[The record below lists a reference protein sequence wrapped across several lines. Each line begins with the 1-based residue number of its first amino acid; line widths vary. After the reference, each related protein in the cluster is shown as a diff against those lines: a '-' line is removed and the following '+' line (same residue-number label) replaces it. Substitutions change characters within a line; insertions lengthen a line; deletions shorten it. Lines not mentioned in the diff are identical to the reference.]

1 MPESNQNLDKAFA
14 TGEIT
19 DDMLSAGDEVSS
31 DELMA
36 SLEGTETIVDTKEE
50 DGSSKA
56 GEENATELELNEE
69 TLAKSLEVKDD
80 EELNDFNKKFET
92 DFKDMAELKA
102 MLNKDK
108 VDDTDQLHQND
119 INDFNFLKDVI
130 AYDDRKLLTEEKI
143 GQAKQQGKDVSSQD
157 VMDDILEE
165 VDSLFDKEVASY
177 AANQL
182 RSSLEA
188 NVAKLSEKI
197 NTYTDSQK
205 ATKKEIEAKRD
216 EEYMTAL
223 QDINKREDFF
233 GLQLTKESLV
243 DAYGK
248 VKREDTISRIKN
260 DPSLAIEVQLF
271 LDNKELIAKKAGGKS
286 YSDGINVMAERLQG
300 KDVKTS
306 SGSNNPLPGS
316 AGEDSDLISSFV
328 R

>member
-1 MPESNQNLDKAFA
+1 MSEPNQNLDKAFA

-19 DDMLSAGDEVSS
+19 DDMLQAGDELSSS
-31 DELMA
+31 DLMA
-36 SLEGTETIVDTKEE
+36 SLEGNETIPEEKNDIPETKET
-50 DGSSKA
+50 
-56 GEENATELELNEE
+56 EEVELNEE

-80 EELNDFNKKFET
+80 AELENFNKKFET

-108 VDDTDQLHQND
+108 VDDTEQLHQND

-143 GQAKQQGKDVSSQD
+143 GVAKQQGKDVSSQD

-165 VDSLFDKEVASY
+165 VDALFDKEVASY

-182 RSSLEA
+182 RTSLEN

-197 NTYTDSQK
+197 NTYADSQK
-205 ATKKEIEAKRD
+205 ATLQEVQAKLD
-216 EEYMTAL
+216 EKYMTAL
-223 QDINKREDFF
+223 QDINKRDDFF
-233 GLQLTKESLV
+233 GLKLSKESLV

-306 SGSNNPLPGS
+306 DGSNNPLPGS